1 MPESMLPDE
10 KRELKRLALNAPA
23 LVESLAKRGEGDVKY
38 LVTRDLSGGGA
49 YFHTR
54 VPLEV
59 ETTIEVGIFL
69 DIEKL
74 EEISLDG
81 HVLIQANGMVQRV
94 DSSGMAVRFLGKC
107 RVLPLY

>member
-1 MPESMLPDE
+1 MSESMLADE

-23 LVESLAKRGEGDVKY
+23 LVESLALRGEGDVKY
-38 LVTRDLSGGGA
+38 LVTRDLSGGGV

-54 VPLEV
+54 APLEI
-59 ETTIEVGIFL
+59 ETTVEIGIFL

-74 EEISLDG
+74 EEITLDG

-94 DSSGMAVRFLGKC
+94 DSSGMAVKFLEKC